1 MSPGKSQV
9 AIGFL
14 RNTGT
19 DPLGKGFNCSLR
31 EVRRF
36 EICEIC
42 WRLLN
47 ENKNVVGSNC
57 FSKGVRKVLYKIRC
71 CRKNNNKKQNKKRCQ
86 DTPDGIFGPPMSKSV
101 HALKTKSNDYKNKSN
116 TCIQVH

>member
-42 WRLLN
+42 WRLIN
-47 ENKNVVGSNC
+47 ENKNVVASQRE
-57 FSKGVRKVLYKIRC
+57 SVWSSIKYVDVEK
-71 CRKNNNKKQNKKRCQ
+71 
-86 DTPDGIFGPPMSKSV
+86 TTTKS
-101 HALKTKSNDYKNKSN
+101 KTKNVVRIPLMEFLGHPCQRVYML
-116 TCIQVH
+116 